1 MSHLLNVSL
10 VPRPSARPSARPPGR
25 SEEGLV
31 NIIAQNFWALSNSGG
46 KQCDWFIGQLE
57 SIETIIM
64 GAAHWAWSSPVTVPK
79 TINFLMHYN
88 CSKLVGWV
96 DKCMHLPKLTST
108 HPEDITNALYHSAF
122 TYTHRTT
129 TVLVCLVV
137 HTCYGKMD
145 KQLGKKN
152 NTEIVAGDN

>member
-1 MSHLLNVSL
+1 
-10 VPRPSARPSARPPGR
+10 
-25 SEEGLV
+25 
-31 NIIAQNFWALSNSGG
+31 
-46 KQCDWFIGQLE
+46 
-57 SIETIIM
+57 
-64 GAAHWAWSSPVTVPK
+64 
-79 TINFLMHYN
+79 
-88 CSKLVGWV
+88 
-96 DKCMHLPKLTST
+96 MHLPKLTST